1 MLTMHN
7 LRCQIAGKTRLQ
19 IDTLNLSA
27 GQLSAVIGANGAG
40 KTTLFHAISGERRYA
55 GEVRLHGRL
64 LSAWAPLQ
72 RARHMA
78 VLPQASQ
85 LSFPFTAQEV
95 VAMGLTPLSMSATTA
110 RARLRDVM
118 RMTQCEQMAEQ
129 FYPSLSGGERQR
141 VQLARVLLQLS
152 QAEQAPVLLL
162 DEPTSA
168 QDLGQQHHLLALV
181 RELCSS
187 QNYTAVAILH
197 DLNQVMHY
205 SDHCVLLENGRVAA
219 TGAPPEVLT
228 RDSIETHWGYRPA
241 LLVREGQRHLF
252 F

>member
-1 MLTMHN
+1 
-7 LRCQIAGKTRLQ
+7 
-19 IDTLNLSA
+19 
-27 GQLSAVIGANGAG
+27 
-40 KTTLFHAISGERRYA
+40 
-55 GEVRLHGRL
+55 
-64 LSAWAPLQ
+64 
-72 RARHMA
+72 
-78 VLPQASQ
+78 
-85 LSFPFTAQEV
+85 
-95 VAMGLTPLSMSATTA
+95 MGLTPLSMSATTA

-228 RDSIETHWGYRPA
+228 RDSIEAHWGYRPA
-241 LLVREGQRHLF
+241 LLSREGQRHLF